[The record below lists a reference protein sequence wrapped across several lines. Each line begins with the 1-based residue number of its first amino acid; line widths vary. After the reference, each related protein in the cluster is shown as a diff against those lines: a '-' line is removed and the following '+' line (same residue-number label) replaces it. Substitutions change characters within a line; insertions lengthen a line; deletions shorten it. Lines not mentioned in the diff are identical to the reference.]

1 MRNTPYATAV
11 KLRTFCYSV
20 WTYKVSGQ
28 YSVPFAD
35 YIYHCAIGGR
45 LCLTFNTRK
54 DHDHHPDRPE

>member
-1 MRNTPYATAV
+1 MRNTPTTPAV
-11 KLRTFCYSV
+11 KLHVFCYSA
-20 WTYKVSGQ
+20 WIDNVSGQ

-35 YIYHCAIGGR
+35 YIYHYAIGNR